1 MLDEAEKTCFRY
13 SFFFFFIDKKCVVFF
28 ARRLIEMVNEID
40 ANVWSTSAPKMERAS
55 IFLHVASGILKI
67 ASLEAEKSENW

>member
-1 MLDEAEKTCFRY
+1 
-13 SFFFFFIDKKCVVFF
+13 
-28 ARRLIEMVNEID
+28 MVNEID

-67 ASLEAEKSENW
+67 ASLEAGKSENCEDGRKNFGNFRCFSVDRLAKKTTHFIYVFVY